1 MNNTY
6 FKLFAIA
13 LIAGFLGGILS
24 SKVFVPKPVSAET
37 GYSSIKGLQ
46 VTDEYGLIRIR
57 MTVFA
62 SGEPGIVFYDSQ
74 GKTITEI
81 RSGEISIMDRNG
93 DKNIFLGIDRKKS
106 EATLNFLKNGEIIWK
121 APSK

>member
-24 SKVFVPKPVSAET
+24 SKVLAPKPVSAET
-37 GYSSIKGLQ
+37 GYISIKGLQ

-62 SGEPGIVFYDSQ
+62 SGEPGITFYDSQ
-74 GKTITEI
+74 GKSITEI
-81 RSGEISIMDRNG
+81 KSGEITIMNRDG
-93 DKNIFLGIDRKKS
+93 DKNIFLGIDRKKG
-106 EATLNFLKNGEIIWK
+106 EAALNFLNNGETIWK
-121 APSK
+121 APVK